1 MAGDGAGFSGATRRA
16 VREAGMPA
24 EKSQTVPWRLV
35 AAAVIGIAVFVLDGL
50 TRSMGAIGVLYTA
63 CIVLVAGRGAKWRVL
78 VVGELCAAAAC
89 VWFLKEQWGKP
100 FEAGAVRFL
109 VTLVAIGVTTLLC
122 LVNKFAE
129 EREYEAAVRY
139 RSIFNAAGF
148 AIWESDWSETHAIL
162 REAEA
167 LAGGEDL
174 ETWLT
179 ERPEWLERARLAPR
193 TWEMNDEAQRLFQG
207 RRPERLQVG
216 REQFFVHGGWPEVAR
231 TFVQWHRGD
240 RFVDFE
246 AQLRNPAGDKVQVVM
261 RITRLEAQETSY
273 RVLGIAIDVTARK
286 EAQHKLSSALTEL
299 AHASRVTTLGQLA
312 TSIVQQVSQPLS
324 AVIAEGRTGLH
335 HLREEAAAAPETTEC
350 LDRAVANAGR
360 AMDVIGRVRDLA
372 GRTKPQSEPVD
383 LAALVDD
390 TLALLRRDVQER
402 GIEVRRLAA
411 RDIPAVSADRVQIQ
425 QVLMNL
431 ILNAAQAMEQNGTAK
446 RELIVEIAR
455 PDGLVSVSVRDHGG
469 GIADLD
475 KIFEPFVTSKAQGL
489 GMGLAICRSIVE
501 GHGGRIWAANVD
513 DGAEVAFSL
522 PPVEAAAASATPA
535 APQMTSDGP
544 VTRSA

>member
-1 MAGDGAGFSGATRRA
+1 
-16 VREAGMPA
+16 V
-24 EKSQTVPWRLV
+24 TVPWRLV
-35 AAAVIGIAVFVLDGL
+35 AAAVIGLAVFVLDGL
-50 TRSMGAIGVLYTA
+50 TRSMGAIAVLYTA
-63 CIVLVAGRGAKWRVL
+63 CIVLVASRGAKWRVL

-89 VWFLKEQWGKP
+89 VWFIKEQWGRP

-109 VTLVAIGVTTLLC
+109 VTLVAIAVTTLLC

-148 AIWESDWSETHAIL
+148 AIWEADWSETHAIL
-162 REAEA
+162 RQAEA
-167 LAGGEDL
+167 LAGKEDL

-179 ERPEWLERARLAPR
+179 EHPEWLERARLAPR
-193 TWEMNDEAQRLFQG
+193 TWNMNEEAQRLFQG
-207 RRPERLQVG
+207 RRPERLPVG
-216 REQFFVHGGWPEVAR
+216 RQYFFVHGGWPEVAR
-231 TFVQWHRGD
+231 TFVRWYRGD
-240 RFVDFE
+240 RFIDFE
-246 AQLRNPAGDKVQVVM
+246 SQLRNPAGEKVEVVM
-261 RITRLEAQETSY
+261 RITRMESHETSH

-286 EAQHKLSSALTEL
+286 EAQHKLNTALTEL

-312 TSIVQQVSQPLS
+312 ASIVQQVSQPLS
-324 AVIAEGRTGLH
+324 AVIAEGRTGLR
-335 HLREEAAAAPETTEC
+335 HLEQEASAAPETAEC

-372 GRTKPQSEPVD
+372 GRTKPQAEPMD
-383 LAALVDD
+383 LVALVDD
-390 TLALLRRDVQER
+390 TLALLRREVQER
-402 GIEVRRLAA
+402 GIEARRLAA
-411 RDIPAVSADRVQIQ
+411 PDVPAVSADRVQIQ

-431 ILNAAQAMEQNGTAK
+431 ILNGAQAMEQNGAAK
-446 RELIVEIAR
+446 CELTVEIAPR
-455 PDGLVSVSVRDHGG
+455 GGVVSVSVRDHGG

-475 KIFEPFVTSKAQGL
+475 KIFEPFVTTKSHGL

-522 PPVEAAAASATPA
+522 PAVEAAGSRRGRAAA
-535 APQMTSDGP
+535 QMTSDCP
-544 VTRSA
+544 VTRSS

>member
-1 MAGDGAGFSGATRRA
+1 MGGDEAELSGATRRA
-16 VREAGMPA
+16 QREAGMPA
-24 EKSQTVPWRLV
+24 QRTVTVPWRLM
-35 AAAVIGIAVFVLDGL
+35 AATVIGLAVFVLDGL
-50 TRSMGAIGVLYTA
+50 TQSMGAIAVLYTA
-63 CIVLVAGRGAKWRVL
+63 CIVLVASRGAKWRVL
-78 VVGELCAAAAC
+78 VVGALCAAAAC

-100 FEAGAVRFL
+100 FEAGAVRF
-109 VTLVAIGVTTLLC
+109 VVALVAIGVTTLLC

-129 EREYEAAVRY
+129 EREHEAAVRY

-162 REAEA
+162 RQAEA
-167 LAGGEDL
+167 LAGREDL

-193 TWEMNDEAQRLFQG
+193 TWDMNEEAQRLFQG

-216 REQFFVHGGWPEVAR
+216 RANFFVHGGWPEVAR
-231 TFVQWHRGD
+231 TFVRWHRGD
-240 RFVDFE
+240 RFIDFE
-246 AQLRNPAGDKVQVVM
+246 AQLRNPAGEKVQVVM
-261 RITRLEAQETSY
+261 RITRLEAHETSH

-286 EAQHKLSSALTEL
+286 EAQHRLNTALTEL

-312 TSIVQQVSQPLS
+312 ASIVQQVSQPLS
-324 AVIAEGRTGLH
+324 AVIADGRAGLRD
-335 HLREEAAAAPETTEC
+335 LQEEAAAAPETAEC

-372 GRTKPQSEPVD
+372 GRTKPRAEPIELV
-383 LAALVDD
+383 ALVDD

-411 RDIPAVSADRVQIQ
+411 PNLPAVSADRVQIQ

-431 ILNAAQAMEQNGTAK
+431 ILNAAQAMEQKGACN
-446 RELIVEIAR
+446 RELTVEIAAG
-455 PDGLVSVSVRDHGG
+455 DGVASVSVRDHGG

-475 KIFEPFVTSKAQGL
+475 RIFEPFVTTKSQGL

-501 GHGGRIWAANVD
+501 GHGGRIWAANVG
-513 DGAEVAFSL
+513 DGAEVGFSL
-522 PPVEAAAASATPA
+522 PVVDAAGPSSNRAACEMA
-535 APQMTSDGP
+535 AERP
-544 VTRSA
+544 VTPSS

>member
-1 MAGDGAGFSGATRRA
+1 
-16 VREAGMPA
+16 MPA
-24 EKSQTVPWRLV
+24 ERTRTVPWRLI
-35 AAAVIGIAVFVLDGL
+35 AAAVIGLAVFVLDGL
-50 TRSMGAIGVLYTA
+50 TRAMGAIAVLYTA
-63 CIVLVAGRGAKWRVL
+63 CIVLVADRGAKWRVL

-89 VWFLKEQWGKP
+89 VWFLKEQWGRP

-109 VTLVAIGVTTLLC
+109 VTLVAIAVTTLLC

-129 EREYEAAVRY
+129 EREYDAAVRY

-167 LAGGEDL
+167 QAGGEDL
-174 ETWLT
+174 ETWLA

-207 RRPERLQVG
+207 RRPEQLQVD
-216 REQFFVHGGWPEVAR
+216 REHFFVHGGWPEVAR
-231 TFVQWHRGD
+231 TFVQWRRGE

-246 AQLRNPAGDKVQVVM
+246 CQLRNPAGEKVQVVM
-261 RITRLEAQETSY
+261 RITRLQAQETSH

-286 EAQHKLSSALTEL
+286 EAQHELNTALTEL

-312 TSIVQQVSQPLS
+312 ASIVQQVSQPLS
-324 AVIAEGRTGLH
+324 AVIAEGRTGLR
-335 HLREEAAAAPETTEC
+335 HLQEEACTAPETTEC

-372 GRTKPQSEPVD
+372 GRTKPQSEPMD

-390 TLALLRRDVQER
+390 TLVLLRRDVQER
-402 GIEVRRLAA
+402 GIEVRQPVA
-411 RDIPAVSADRVQIQ
+411 RDVPPVSADRVQIQ

-431 ILNAAQAMEQNGTAK
+431 ILNGAQAMEQTGAAK
-446 RELIVEIAR
+446 RELTVAIAR
-455 PDGLVSVSVRDHGG
+455 RDGQVSVSVRDHGG
-469 GIADLD
+469 GIADPN
-475 KIFEPFVTSKAQGL
+475 KIFEPFVTTKAHGL

-501 GHGGRIWAANVD
+501 GHGGRIWAANVE

-522 PPVEAAAASATPA
+522 PPVEAAGPSPGPAT
-535 APQMTSDGP
+535 PQMTSDGP
-544 VTRSA
+544 VTRS